1 MRAAIVKA
9 STIFKYRRMDP
20 SFYLVDLSLTEAVR
34 KAEAGLKQAQER
46 LREAERA
53 ERENR
58 EKVAAMEAA
67 GEVVRV
73 AGDGNG

>member
-9 STIFKYRRMDP
+9 STIFKYKRMDP

-34 KAEAGLKQAQER
+34 KATVRMEQAQKR

-67 GEVVRV
+67 AEVVRV
-73 AGDGNG
+73 AE